1 MIFGHKPLFDNNAL
15 MQEIYNS
22 KRVKRNT
29 MFFFGVLL
37 SAISFNLFLKP
48 LHLISGV
55 SGISIMTEALFRI
68 DPSVIILIGNVLLLI
83 ASFVFL
89 GPEKTKTTIIGS
101 ILYPVLVKAT
111 DFLPKYIDLG
121 STESIVITLCGAL
134 VSGIGTGLIFKNNF
148 TSGGTDVLKQIFS
161 VYGKMPYSKANIYS
175 EGLIMFAGGL
185 VFGWD
190 SFIYSIIYIAISGTV
205 SDRVIMGISEYK
217 TLQIVTSKDKE
228 IKSFILENLNRGIT
242 EMNVKG
248 GYTGSNKKILLCA
261 IPTREYF
268 LATEGIKKLD
278 PNAFVIATDTY
289 EIQGKIEEE

>member
-1 MIFGHKPLFDNNAL
+1 MIFNHKPLVDNKL
-15 MQEIYNS
+15 LVQEIYNS
-22 KRVKRNT
+22 KKLKRT
-29 MFFFGVLL
+29 MLFLLGVLL
-37 SAISFNLFLKP
+37 SAVSFNLFLKP

-55 SGISIMTEALFRI
+55 SGISIMTESLFKI

-89 GPEKTKTTIIGS
+89 GPEKTRTTIIGS
-101 ILYPVLVKAT
+101 ILYPLLVKVT
-111 DFLPKYIDLG
+111 DFLPNYINLG
-121 STESIVITLCGAL
+121 NTEHIVITLCGAL
-134 VSGIGTGLIFKNNF
+134 ISGIGSGLIFKNNF

-161 VYGKMPYSKANIYS
+161 VYGKMPYSKASIYS
-175 EGLIMFAGGL
+175 EGLIMFAGGI

-190 SFIYSIIYIAISGTV
+190 AFIYSIIYVAISGAV

-228 IKSFILENLNRGIT
+228 IKSFIIKSLNRGIT
-242 EMNVKG
+242 EIEAKG

-289 EIQGKIEEE
+289 EIQGKIDEE